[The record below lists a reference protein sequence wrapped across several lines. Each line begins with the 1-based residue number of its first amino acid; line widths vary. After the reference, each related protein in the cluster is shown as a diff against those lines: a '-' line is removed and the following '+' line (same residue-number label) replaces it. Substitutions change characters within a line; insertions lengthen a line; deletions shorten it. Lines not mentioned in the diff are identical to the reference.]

1 MPKSKQI
8 AIILTDTLQVIG
20 LQTILTD
27 YFPPVS
33 TTVFSSFGQ
42 MEKQGAEQFEYFFI
56 PSDIFVLYSEFF
68 LPRRNKTFVL
78 TAGGDMKETANQL
91 SSNFYLND
99 TAPLEMIIDRMEQ
112 MFNNESHTNV
122 ETNGNKGLSLREI
135 DVLQE
140 IVRGIT
146 NKEIADK
153 LNISLNT
160 VLSHRKNITAKLGI
174 KTISGLT
181 YYAIM
186 NGLISADEIE
196 L

>member
-8 AIILTDTLQVIG
+8 AIVLTDTLQVIG

-27 YFPPVS
+27 FFPPVS

-42 MEKQGAEQFEYFFI
+42 MEKAGAEQFDYFFI
-56 PSDIFVLYSEFF
+56 PSDVFVLYSEFF

-78 TAGGDMKETANQL
+78 TAGGDMKENANQL
-91 SSNFYLND
+91 TSNFYLND

-112 MFNNESHTNV
+112 MFSYENHSV
-122 ETNGNKGLSLREI
+122 ETNGNKGLSTREI

>member
-1 MPKSKQI
+1 MHKSKQI
-8 AIILTDTLQVIG
+8 AIILTDTFQSIG

-27 YFPPVS
+27 FFPPVTIS
-33 TTVFSSFGQ
+33 VFSTFSKLEEHGTD
-42 MEKQGAEQFEYFFI
+42 QFDYFFI
-56 PSDIFVLYSEFF
+56 KSDVFVLYSEFF
-68 LPRRNKTFVL
+68 LPRRNKTIVL
-78 TAGGDMKETANQL
+78 TSEGDIKENANPL
-91 SSNFYLND
+91 ASNFHLNN
-99 TAPLEMIIDRMEQ
+99 TVPLEVIIDWLQ
-112 MFNNESHTNV
+112 HLFSCESNSS
-122 ETNGNKGLSLREI
+122 ESNKGLSVREV
-135 DVLQE
+135 DVLQQ

-146 NKEIADK
+146 NKEVADK
-153 LNISLNT
+153 LSISLNT

>member
-1 MPKSKQI
+1 MHKSKHV
-8 AIILTDTLQVIG
+8 AIILTDTLQSIG
-20 LQTILTD
+20 MQSILMD

-33 TTVFSSFGQ
+33 ITVFPTFDNLEESGI
-42 MEKQGAEQFEYFFI
+42 EQYDYFLVT
-56 PSDIFVLYSEFF
+56 SDLFVLYAEFF
-68 LPRRNKTFVL
+68 LPRRNKTLVF
-78 TAGGDMKETANQL
+78 TSAGDMKETSNVL
-91 SSNFYLND
+91 TSNFYLN
-99 TAPLEMIIDRMEQ
+99 TTTSLELIIDRLQ
-112 MFNNESHTNV
+112 QLFSC
-122 ETNGNKGLSLREI
+122 ETNGTETNKGLSTRET
-135 DVLQE
+135 DVLQL
-140 IVRGIT
+140 IVKGIT

-160 VLSHRKNITAKLGI
+160 VLTHRKNITAKLGI

>member
-1 MPKSKQI
+1 MHKNKQI
-8 AIILTDTLQVIG
+8 AIILTDTLQSLG
-20 LQTILTD
+20 LQAVLMD

-33 TTVFSSFGQ
+33 ITIFSSFGS
-42 MEKQGAEQFEYFFI
+42 MEKQGTEQFDFFFI
-56 PSDIFVLYSEFF
+56 KSDVFVLCSEFF
-68 LPRRNKTFVL
+68 LPRRNKTVVL
-78 TAGGDMKETANQL
+78 TSDGEMKENANL
-91 SSNFYLND
+91 LASNFYLNN
-99 TAPLEMIIDRMEQ
+99 TAPLELIIDRLQ
-112 MFNNESHTNV
+112 HLFSSESNGS
-122 ETNGNKGLSLREI
+122 ETNKELTVREI
-135 DVLQE
+135 DVLQQ

-146 NKEIADK
+146 NKEVADK

-174 KTISGLT
+174 KTVSGLT

>member
-1 MPKSKQI
+1 MHKSKQI
-8 AIILTDTLQVIG
+8 AIILTDTLQSIG
-20 LQTILTD
+20 LQSILTD

-33 TTVFSSFGQ
+33 ITVFSSFGSI
-42 MEKQGAEQFEYFFI
+42 ESHGTEQFDYFFI
-56 PSDIFVLYSEFF
+56 TSDVFVLYSEYF
-68 LPRRNKTFVL
+68 LPRRNKTVVL
-78 TAGGDMKETANQL
+78 TSDGEMKENSNLLT
-91 SSNFYLND
+91 SNFYLNN
-99 TAPLEMIIDRMEQ
+99 TASLELIIDRLQ
-112 MFNNESHTNV
+112 HLFSY
-122 ETNGNKGLSLREI
+122 ETNGTETSKGLSVREI
-135 DVLQE
+135 DVLQQ

-160 VLSHRKNITAKLGI
+160 VLSHRKNITSKLGI

>member
-1 MPKSKQI
+1 MHKSKQI
-8 AIILTDTLQVIG
+8 AIILTDTLQNIG

-33 TTVFSSFGQ
+33 ITVFSSFSGL
-42 MEKQGAEQFEYFFI
+42 EEHGAEHFDYFFI
-56 PSDIFVLYSEFF
+56 KSDVFVLCSEFF
-68 LPRRNKTFVL
+68 LPRRNKTVVL
-78 TAGGDMKETANQL
+78 TSDGDMKETANL
-91 SSNFYLND
+91 LTSNFYLNN
-99 TAPLEMIIDRMEQ
+99 TAPLELIIDRLQ
-112 MFNNESHTNV
+112 HLFDTESNGT
-122 ETNGNKGLSLREI
+122 ETNKGLSVREI
-135 DVLQE
+135 DVLQQ

-160 VLSHRKNITAKLGI
+160 VLSHRKNITSKLGI
-174 KTISGLT
+174 KTVSGLT

-186 NGLISADEIE
+186 NRLISADEIE